1 MFDVS
6 RQSYYKYKK
15 KIDGI
20 SEIENKVLSEVLKL
34 RSDHP
39 KMGGRKLYHMLKP
52 MLKNLSI
59 NIGRDKFYDILSKYN
74 LLIKRRI
81 RKVRTTYSD
90 HWYRKYPNII
100 KEIEVVRPDEIWVS
114 DITYWRI
121 GGVFI
126 YVALVTD
133 SYSRKIVGYS
143 VSEQMRTIDILPSL
157 KMALNDAIRPLKDLI
172 HHSDRGC
179 QYCSKEYVGVLES
192 RGVQISM
199 TESGDPLDN
208 PLAERMNGILK
219 IEYLKNVQV
228 RNISEAKHVLSKS
241 VHLYNNSR
249 PHLSCGLH
257 TPSEVYEGKY
267 LAEKVWK
274 NYYKSANCKPIS
286 G

>member
-1 MFDVS
+1 MFDIS
-6 RQSYYKYKK
+6 RQSYYKYKN
-15 KIDGI
+15 KIDEL
-20 SEIENKVLSEVLKL
+20 SNIENKVLSEVLKL
-34 RSDHP
+34 RQDHP
-39 KMGGRKLYHMLKP
+39 RMGGRKLYHMLKP
-52 MLKNLSI
+52 ILEKLSI
-59 NIGRDKFYDILSKYN
+59 SIGRDKFYDILSKYN

-90 HWYRKYPNII
+90 HWYRKYPNLI
-100 KEIEVVRPDEIWVS
+100 KEIEVSKPDEIWVS

-121 GGVFI
+121 GEVFI
-126 YVALVTD
+126 YVALITD
-133 SYSRKIVGYS
+133 AYSRKVVGYS

-157 KMALNDAIRPLKDLI
+157 EMGLDNAKNPLHGLI

-179 QYCSKEYVGVLES
+179 QYCSQEYTEILKESGI
-192 RGVQISM
+192 QISM

-219 IEYLKNVQV
+219 TEYLKNIQV
-228 RNISEAKHVLSKS
+228 RNISEANQVLSKS

-257 TPSEVYEGKY
+257 TPSDVYSGKY
-267 LAEKVWK
+267 LTKKLWK
-274 NYYKSANCKPIS
+274 SYYKSANCV